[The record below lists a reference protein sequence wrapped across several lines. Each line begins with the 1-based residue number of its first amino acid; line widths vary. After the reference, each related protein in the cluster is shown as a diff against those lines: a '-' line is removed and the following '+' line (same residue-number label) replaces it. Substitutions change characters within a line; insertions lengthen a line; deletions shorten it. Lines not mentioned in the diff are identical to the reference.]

1 MSAPGPAA
9 PSPYPPLPGQDG
21 GARPP
26 VAPGPPTGPAV
37 PVPPAGPGVAPP
49 FAAPPTEGRNTR
61 LWLGL
66 GAGALALLICCGG
79 GGAAVIGLAVTGV
92 QAVEEQ
98 GRRASQD
105 YYQALVERKYGAAYE
120 QLCESAQRR
129 ESRREFERRVI
140 DEPQV
145 ADYRVGE
152 VDTTTLTVPVDV
164 TYTGGDRDRQQV
176 TLEQDQ
182 QTGAMEVCAIS

>member
-1 MSAPGPAA
+1 MPRLRHGRHPA
-9 PSPYPPLPGQDG
+9 
-21 GARPP
+21 
-26 VAPGPPTGPAV
+26 
-37 PVPPAGPGVAPP
+37 PAGGRTRPGAGGVAV
-49 FAAPPTEGRNTR
+49 
-61 LWLGL
+61 GL
-66 GAGALALLICCGG
+66 GSAGAGRVRI
-79 GGAAVIGLAVTGV
+79 TGV

-105 YYQALVERKYGAAYE
+105 YYQALVERKYGAAYQ

-129 ESRREFERRVI
+129 ESRRDFERRVA